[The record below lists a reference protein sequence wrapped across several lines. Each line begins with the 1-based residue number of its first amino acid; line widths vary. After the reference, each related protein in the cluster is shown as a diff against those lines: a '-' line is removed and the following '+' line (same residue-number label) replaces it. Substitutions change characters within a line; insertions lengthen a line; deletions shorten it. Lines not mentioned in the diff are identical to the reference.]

1 MKYIIVNYSLIICF
15 AVIKR
20 GKVRVV
26 EERKQRVSE
35 LVEELNRLAYEY
47 YTLDNPSVADKE
59 YDRKYD
65 ELVRLEDETGI
76 ILPYSPTQRVGDVVL
91 SEFKKHIHKGKLW
104 SLGKAQNLQEL
115 KEWHNKNV
123 KIINEY
129 NLNHDDKL
137 PDIKYILTKKFD
149 GLTINCTYNQDGIMV
164 TAATRGTGF
173 VGENI
178 TAQAKTIKTIP
189 LRIDN
194 HATIEVHGEAIMTKE
209 AFREYNKVAE
219 VPLKNLRN
227 GAAGALRNLNVKET
241 ARRNLSA
248 FFYNVVYN
256 EGEPFETYLDMLQFI
271 KEKGFSV
278 EDYIKVCSSV
288 EEIEKEIDYINSI
301 RDSLNYE
308 IDGIVIA
315 VDHIKTREIIG
326 YTIKFPKWSLAYK
339 FEAQEATTTLLDVEW
354 NVGRSGRVT
363 PTALLDP
370 VEIAGVTVKRA
381 TLNNID
387 DVNRKGVKI
396 GSNVFIRRSNDVI
409 PEILGVVD
417 ENIGDG
423 LKEIEPPTNCPYCG
437 SEVIQQGVHYYCENS
452 LSCKPQLVKSIV
464 HFGSREA
471 MNISGFSEK
480 TAEQLFEDLDI
491 KSISDL
497 YRITKEDLL
506 KLERFGDKKAENLLQ
521 AIENSKNCELAS
533 FIYALGISNVG
544 KKTSIDLVKRFKTLE
559 NLKKVSVEE
568 LVSVEDIGDIVAS
581 SIVEFFRDDKIL
593 ESIEELLNLGVNPH
607 FEEEIVKEN
616 IFNGKTV
623 VVTGSL
629 ETYSRNEIKEKLD
642 SLGAKVSGSVS
653 KKTDYVI
660 VGKDPGSKYEKA
672 VELNIK
678 VISEDEFKN
687 MII

>member
-1 MKYIIVNYSLIICF
+1 
-15 AVIKR
+15 
-20 GKVRVV
+20 V
-26 EERKQRVSE
+26 EDRKQRVSE

-65 ELVRLEDETGI
+65 KLVRLEDETGI

-115 KEWHNKNV
+115 REWHNKNV

-129 NLNHDDKL
+129 NLNHDDRL
-137 PDIKYILTKKFD
+137 PDIKYIVTKKFD
-149 GLTINCTYNQDGIMV
+149 GLTINCTYNEEGIMV

-194 HATIEVHGEAIMTKE
+194 HALIEVHGEAIMTKE

-256 EGEPFETYLDMLQFI
+256 EGKLFETYLDMLQFI
-271 KEKGFSV
+271 KEKGFSID
-278 EDYIKVCSSV
+278 DYIKVCSSV

-593 ESIEELLNLGVNPH
+593 KSIEELLNLGVNPH

>member
-1 MKYIIVNYSLIICF
+1 M
-15 AVIKR
+15 
-20 GKVRVV
+20 
-26 EERKQRVSE
+26 EDRKQRVSE

-65 ELVRLEDETGI
+65 KLVRLEDETGI

-115 KEWHNKNV
+115 REWHNKNV

-129 NLNHDDKL
+129 NLNHDDRL
-137 PDIKYILTKKFD
+137 PDIKYIVTKKFD
-149 GLTINCTYNQDGIMV
+149 GLTINCTYNEEGIMV

-194 HATIEVHGEAIMTKE
+194 HALIEVHGEAIMTKE

-256 EGEPFETYLDMLQFI
+256 EGKLFETYLDMLQFI
-271 KEKGFSV
+271 KEKGFSID
-278 EDYIKVCSSV
+278 DYIKVCSSV

-593 ESIEELLNLGVNPH
+593 KSIEELLNLGVNPH

>member
-1 MKYIIVNYSLIICF
+1 MEDK
-15 AVIKR
+15 
-20 GKVRVV
+20 
-26 EERKQRVSE
+26 KQRVYE
-35 LVEELNRLAYEY
+35 LVEELNRLAHEY

-59 YDRKYD
+59 YDKKYD
-65 ELVRLEDETGI
+65 ELEKLEEETGI

-91 SEFKKHIHKGKLW
+91 AQFKKHLHKGKLW

-115 KEWHNKNV
+115 KDWHNKNV
-123 KIINEY
+123 KAVNEY
-129 NLNHDDKL
+129 NLIHENKL
-137 PDIKYILTKKFD
+137 PDVKYVVTKKFD

-164 TAATRGTGF
+164 TAATRGTGE
-173 VGENI
+173 VGEDI

-189 LRIDN
+189 LKIDN

-209 AFREYNKVAE
+209 AFDEYNKVAE
-219 VPLKNLRN
+219 TPLKNLRN

-256 EGEPFETYLDMLQFI
+256 EGEPFKTYEEMLKFI
-271 KEKGFSV
+271 KEKGFPID
-278 EDYIKVCSSV
+278 EYIKVCSTV
-288 EEIEKEIDYINSI
+288 EEIEREIDYIKSI
-301 RDSLNYE
+301 RDTLSYD

-315 VDHIKTREIIG
+315 INDMKTRELLG
-326 YTIKFPKWSLAYK
+326 YTVKFPKWSLAFK
-339 FEAQEATTTLLDVEW
+339 FEAQEATTKLLDVEW

-363 PTALLDP
+363 PTALLEP
-370 VEIAGVTVKRA
+370 VDIGGVTVKRA
-381 TLNNID
+381 TLNNMD

-409 PEILGVVD
+409 PEIMGVSEEELE
-417 ENIGDG
+417 EN
-423 LKEIEPPTNCPYCG
+423 LREIEPPKHCPYCG

-471 MNISGFSEK
+471 MNIAGFSER
-480 TAEQLFEDLDI
+480 TAEQLFEELDI

-497 YRITKEDLL
+497 YRIKKEDLL
-506 KLERFGDKKAENLLQ
+506 KLERFGDKKAQNLLDS
-521 AIENSKNCELAS
+521 IEKSKKCDLPS

-544 KKTSIDLVKRFKTLE
+544 KKTSTDLVKHFKTLD
-559 NLKKVSVEE
+559 NLRKATFEE
-568 LVSVEDIGDIVAS
+568 LLSVEDVGDIVAN
-581 SIVEFFRDDKIL
+581 SIVEFFKDDKIVA
-593 ESIEELLNLGVNPH
+593 SIEELLALGVTPH
-607 FEEEIVKEN
+607 FEEEVIQEN
-616 IFNGKTV
+616 IFNNKTV

-629 ETYSRNEIKEKLD
+629 ESYSRNEIKEKLE

-660 VGKDPGSKYEKA
+660 VGKEPGSKYEKA

-678 VISEDEFKN
+678 ILSEDEFKN
-687 MII
+687 MLG